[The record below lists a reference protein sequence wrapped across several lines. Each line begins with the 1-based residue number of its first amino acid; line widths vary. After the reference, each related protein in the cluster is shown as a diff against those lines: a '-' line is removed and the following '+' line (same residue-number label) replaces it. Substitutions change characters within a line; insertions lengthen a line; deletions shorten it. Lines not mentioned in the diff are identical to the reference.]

1 MSKQSKKTVNSL
13 SLEELKTKTVELES
27 QLFKLRMQKT
37 TGQLTNSSLL
47 KSARK
52 ELARVKT
59 FQTQK
64 GSSTTSHSLAKG
76 K

>member
-1 MSKQSKKTVNSL
+1 MGKEKKTANSL
-13 SLEELKTKTVELES
+13 SLEELKTKASELEG

-37 TGQLTNSSLL
+37 TGQLANTSSI
-47 KSARK
+47 KVARK

-64 GSSTTSHSLAKG
+64 LTKSSQAGVKG